1 MVSPSFFWHN
11 KKTVWEG
18 IYILTAYSIIK
29 NCDVLMVM
37 CPGMSVY
44 ICVFVCLQMKE
55 KWNLEKQM
63 QGTGWSF

>member
-1 MVSPSFFWHN
+1 MVGPSFCWHN
-11 KKTVWEG
+11 KKTVWKG
-18 IYILTAYSIIK
+18 IYILTVYSIIK

-37 CPGMSVY
+37 WPGMYVY